1 MRAARGVAAALIE
14 GAIARPNSCNDAPA
28 DRSFHAPERY
38 GDRLDCLP
46 MWKQFLYWLIAIAV
60 VLQLVAFIFGQSYMP
75 EGPPFT
81 P

>member
-1 MRAARGVAAALIE
+1 
-14 GAIARPNSCNDAPA
+14 
-28 DRSFHAPERY
+28 
-38 GDRLDCLP
+38 